1 MIVLSLIGETLDD
14 ADSITGA
21 RVIDTSNPYKKQSN
35 HRVEIWF
42 RDWKDE
48 GFKERLQER
57 VEKLMKDCGIVP
69 KDLIFSQN
77 DYSKWQK
84 WCVCGQTRF
93 IPAQRHFLFHRHPA
107 QHHYNTHFYKQPNTQ
122 ITPHLRN
129 NNTTSHNKHH
139 AT

>member
-21 RVIDTSNPYKKQSN
+21 RVIDKSNPYKKQIN

-57 VEKLMKDCGIVP
+57 VEKLMKD
-69 KDLIFSQN
+69 
-77 DYSKWQK
+77 
-84 WCVCGQTRF
+84 
-93 IPAQRHFLFHRHPA
+93 
-107 QHHYNTHFYKQPNTQ
+107 
-122 ITPHLRN
+122 
-129 NNTTSHNKHH
+129 
-139 AT
+139 

>member
-14 ADSITGA
+14 ANSITGA
-21 RVIDTSNPYKKQSN
+21 RVIDKSNPYKKQIN

-84 WCVCGQTRF
+84 
-93 IPAQRHFLFHRHPA
+93 
-107 QHHYNTHFYKQPNTQ
+107 
-122 ITPHLRN
+122 
-129 NNTTSHNKHH
+129 
-139 AT
+139 

>member
-14 ADSITGA
+14 DNSITGA
-21 RVIDTSNPYKKQSN
+21 RVIDKSNPYKKQIN

-84 WCVCGQTRF
+84 WCVCGRSDSDTPFRATALPFPPSPFQA
-93 IPAQRHFLFHRHPA
+93 PY
-107 QHHYNTHFYKQPNTQ
+107 QHTFETTEHTNS
-122 ITPHLRN
+122 TPK
-129 NNTTSHNKHH
+129 TE
-139 AT
+139 